1 MDNNLQN
8 IKGKIRHCLNE
19 LYKSDFILFER
30 NNGEGIGER
39 CITFRFA
46 MYLQNQFDNHYVD
59 VEYDNSMTYFLD
71 NDGSVMYSREN
82 KGKPIPDSRGFERK
96 RIPDIIIHKRDLIP
110 ANDYLCF
117 ELKKWNRLSSG
128 NLEKDHNNLV
138 NFTLSYKYDFGFHIM
153 FGKEKEE
160 TKWTIFQDGGIL
172 EDNILVFE
180 NSV

>member
-1 MDNNLQN
+1 MDDNLQN

-19 LYKSDFILFER
+19 LYKSDAILFER

-46 MYLQNQFDNHYVD
+46 MYLQNQFYYHYVD
-59 VEYDNSMTYFLD
+59 VEYDNSITYFLND
-71 NDGSVMYSREN
+71 DGSVKESREN
-82 KGKPIPDSRGFERK
+82 KGKPIPDSNGTEKK
-96 RIPDIIIHKRDLIP
+96 RTPDIIIHRRDLIP

-117 ELKKWNRLSSG
+117 ELKKWNRLSHV
-128 NLEKDHNNLV
+128 NLKKDHNNLV
-138 NFTLSYKYDFGFHIM
+138 HFTLTYKYDFGFHII

-160 TKWTIFQDGGIL
+160 TKWTIFRYGGIL
-172 EDNILVFE
+172 EDDVLVFE